1 MTDRRLHE
9 LRTLVRRSELP
20 EDLVAELRS
29 VVRKLVS
36 LRLLPPV
43 FAPYGQW
50 NEEAADE
57 IFSSWYTDRLLG
69 RGHLQLLL
77 DRASTVGAFRR
88 IAEQS
93 LRQHLLNAR
102 DRSQAQNLFHRLAGM
117 LESDSDFALVRD
129 ANRSQDRWWCLTEAA
144 DTSEWGGQDERVLLS
159 EAWALGEFAVI
170 RYRADAKKL
179 SPVLEVDELKRF
191 VVGLLERVGAALTPR
206 LIMRVL
212 EQRFDLG
219 EISYEELGAGAEDL
233 AATSDVAGEL
243 PLAETGRAI
252 VAQLSQRQLEVLR
265 RSDSG
270 ETIDGMAASLDCS
283 VGTIVNEQRRV
294 GEAITRMSESDSERE
309 ALLRI
314 VRDLVYE
321 ADEGHE

>member
-9 LRTLVRRSELP
+9 LRNLVREGKLP

-29 VVRKLVS
+29 VVRKLVR

-50 NEEAADE
+50 NDEAADE
-57 IFSSWYTDRLLG
+57 VFSSLYTELLLG

-77 DRASTVGAFRR
+77 YRSSTTGAFRR

-93 LRQHLLNAR
+93 LRQYLLNTC
-102 DRSQAQNLFHRLAGM
+102 DRSQARNLFGRLVRM
-117 LESDSDFALVRD
+117 LEQDGDFVLARD
-129 ANRSQDRWWCLTEAA
+129 ANRPQDRWWRLATATGVTEWV
-144 DTSEWGGQDERVLLS
+144 SQDERALLG

-179 SPVLEVDELKRF
+179 SQVLEADELKRF
-191 VVGLLERVGAALTPR
+191 VVELLGRVGSALTPR

-219 EISYEELGAGAEDL
+219 EVSYEKLEEEAEDL
-233 AATSDVAGEL
+233 QTTSDIADEL
-243 PLAETGRAI
+243 ASSEIARLVI
-252 VAQLSQRQLEVLR
+252 AQLTPRQLEVLR
-265 RSDSG
+265 RSDVA
-270 ETIDGMAASLDCS
+270 ETIDSMAAALDCS
-283 VGTIVNEQRRV
+283 VGTIVNEQKRV
-294 GEAITRMSESDSERE
+294 GDAITRMSETEGERQT
-309 ALLRI
+309 LLKI

-321 ADEGHE
+321 TR